1 MTDKGEQRIT
11 RFHVSPHI
19 LLHTWDETWGLLQQ
33 VSGDGAKICYK
44 NPVLL
49 KVAFG
54 HLFYLQKNNQRCPI
68 QYRFACTHNFLEPL
82 VPYNLGSI
90 SVGLHLLPGILFK
103 TSIRTPLVEGPVS
116 GITLIRVC
124 DSLRFLS
131 LSSLLFFPCQPGCKI
146 LRCVDHGQGRWG
158 VTDVRFQ
165 PKECFW

>member
-54 HLFYLQKNNQRCPI
+54 HLFYLQKN
-68 QYRFACTHNFLEPL
+68 T
-82 VPYNLGSI
+82 VPPVI
-90 SVGLHLLPGILFK
+90 AFHVRDMELLFQ
-103 TSIRTPLVEGPVS
+103 
-116 GITLIRVC
+116 TLI
-124 DSLRFLS
+124 
-131 LSSLLFFPCQPGCKI
+131 
-146 LRCVDHGQGRWG
+146 
-158 VTDVRFQ
+158 T
-165 PKECFW
+165 